1 MGTPLSPNDSSMYP
15 PIEVQV
21 RRVKRRSASPPPP
34 DSPYSSIRRA
44 AIIFVGVSLSSM
56 AVSWRHMVTS
66 HTIQRHQ
73 ESRIENRH
81 PLSAAT
87 VERRRQL
94 RVSSVTTVPKLHY
107 LSFGSSNTWGI
118 GLSNTNWSRAPK
130 SYSTLEAAYAEI
142 VTIHSTS
149 YPSLLDSEGLT
160 VALPSSRWY
169 VDFAAACTQSL
180 VEGIPS
186 QTDTFHKWT
195 PDVITVEYSAE
206 MTQSH
211 VVLLQRLRRRY
222 PLSIL
227 VLVQLFQPATQLY
240 LVPQTGRGSSKLP
253 QSLQAWMV
261 NQTLSTDT
269 SATSDTSQLD
279 DTTIRNL
286 ARSILLAAAD
296 GSHQW
301 TVETSAQPLVK
312 QLVDDDP
319 LMLHYNGLSTLH
331 TQTQDELVAYLTLF
345 TNDVTD
351 LNTFGHARVARDV
364 QSLVEQSSA
373 LWSIR
378 HGKLSAPLGDWGSGD
393 ECHIWY
399 ATGNYKLESSGR
411 RVNLPT
417 LPGSSEQGPFLTVS
431 SPQHKHALEFVPRSN
446 PPPPPP
452 PLSSDPT
459 QSDQEQVHE
468 TNVFTVHNPF
478 ATDRLLSLTY
488 LTDADGMTYPRT
500 RVVLNGVPTLVV
512 HPIHTLQDVPTE
524 TRSDNG
530 HYDHHVSRTTG
541 VGYIPPGTS
550 TVRLDPLQAT
560 HLPFRLLGASLLAE
574 EVQDLTSIEF
584 SLETE

>member
-1 MGTPLSPNDSSMYP
+1 
-15 PIEVQV
+15 
-21 RRVKRRSASPPPP
+21 
-34 DSPYSSIRRA
+34 
-44 AIIFVGVSLSSM
+44 M

-66 HTIQRHQ
+66 HTIQRRQ
-73 ESRIENRH
+73 ESLVENRH

-130 SYSTLEAAYAEI
+130 SFSTLEAASAEI

-149 YPSLLDSEGLT
+149 YPSLLDAEGLT

-186 QTDTFHKWT
+186 QTDIFHKWT

-279 DTTIRNL
+279 DSTIRNL
-286 ARSILLAAAD
+286 ARSILLATAD

-393 ECHIWY
+393 ECHTWY